1 MFVPLNQ
8 YDMLNKKEFDI
19 VVVGAGPAGSTFTR
33 IAANQGLSILLL
45 ERKNRIGIPVRCG
58 EGVIGTALKL
68 FHKPRPEWIS
78 TTINKFRFVAPNGI
92 STTFRLS
99 EEGFILNR
107 EIFDYDLAKLV
118 EKEGATVIT
127 NTNVNGLLFENDK
140 VIGVKGICNNEP
152 FEIKS
157 KLVVGADGVES
168 RIGRFAGINTKLSL
182 SNIDSGYQKTISG
195 IDVERN
201 VCSFYISNE
210 LAPGGYMWI
219 FPKGDDSANIGIGIS
234 GKAHINGKSAKT
246 RLDEFLDS
254 KFPNHKVESITVGGI
269 PLSQPIKQMV
279 TDSVMLIGDAART
292 VNPLS
297 GGGIILGMKSAVKAA
312 DVAIKILRSGKET
325 TKINLMDY
333 QKQWMNS
340 EGKQINRIYRI
351 KTAVDKLTDKDLNN
365 IIEKVNK
372 LPAEKRSLARI
383 FKACIPQ
390 KPSLLFDVAKVFVG
404 Y

>member
-1 MFVPLNQ
+1 MWNKKQ
-8 YDMLNKKEFDI
+8 YDI
-19 VVVGAGPAGSTFTR
+19 IIVGAGPAGSTFAR
-33 IAANQGLSILLL
+33 IAAINGLSVLLL
-45 ERKNRIGIPVRCG
+45 ERKNRIGVPVRCG
-58 EGVIGTALKL
+58 EGIIDSALRL
-68 FHKPRPEWIS
+68 FYEPRPSWIATTIDKFCFITPNGSS
-78 TTINKFRFVAPNGI
+78 TTVKMKEKGYV
-92 STTFRLS
+92 
-99 EEGFILNR
+99 LNR
-107 EIFDYDLAKLV
+107 EVFDYDLAKFAAD
-118 EKEGATVIT
+118 EGVTVVT
-127 NTNVNGLLFENDK
+127 NANVNGLLFDNNK
-140 VIGVKGICNNEP
+140 VAGVKGICNGEL
-152 FEIKS
+152 FEIRS
-157 KLVVGADGVES
+157 KLVIGADGVES
-168 RIGRFAGINTKLSL
+168 RIGRFAGINTRLGL
-182 SNIDSGYQKTISG
+182 SNIDSGFQKTISG
-195 IDVERN
+195 IDVDRD

-210 LAPGGYMWI
+210 LAPGGYIWI

-234 GKAHINGKSAKT
+234 GKAYINGKSAKT

>member
-1 MFVPLNQ
+1 MWNKKQ
-8 YDMLNKKEFDI
+8 YDI
-19 VVVGAGPAGSTFTR
+19 VIVGAGPAGSTFAR
-33 IAANQGLSILLL
+33 IAASNGLSVLLL
-45 ERKNRIGIPVRCG
+45 ERKNRIGVPVRCG
-58 EGVIGTALKL
+58 EGIIDSALRL
-68 FHKPRPEWIS
+68 FYEPRPSWIA
-78 TTINKFRFVAPNGI
+78 TTIDKFCFITPNG
-92 STTFRLS
+92 SRTTVKMK
-99 EEGFILNR
+99 EKGYVLNR
-107 EIFDYDLAKLV
+107 KEFDYDLAKFAAD
-118 EKEGATVIT
+118 EGVTVVT
-127 NTNVNGLLFENDK
+127 NANVNGVLFENDK
-140 VIGVKGICNNEP
+140 VAGVKGICNSEP
-152 FEIKS
+152 FEIRS
-157 KLVVGADGVES
+157 KLVIGADGVES
-168 RIGRFAGINTKLSL
+168 RIGRFAGINTKLGL
-182 SNIDSGYQKTISG
+182 SNIDSGFQKTISG
-195 IDVERN
+195 IDVDRN

-210 LAPGGYMWI
+210 LAPGGYIWI
-219 FPKGDDSANIGIGIS
+219 FPKGDHSANIGIGIS
-234 GKAHINGKSAKT
+234 GKAHIKGKSAKT

-254 KFPNHKVESITVGGI
+254 KYPNHKVESISVGGI

-312 DVAIKILRSGKET
+312 DVAIKILKSGKEP

-333 QKQWMNS
+333 QKRWMNS
-340 EGKQINRIYRI
+340 EGKQINRLYRI

-383 FKACIPQ
+383 FRACIPQ

>member
-1 MFVPLNQ
+1 MWNKKQ
-8 YDMLNKKEFDI
+8 YDI
-19 VVVGAGPAGSTFTR
+19 VIVGAGPAGSTFAR
-33 IAANQGLSILLL
+33 IAAINGLSVLLL
-45 ERKNRIGIPVRCG
+45 ERKNRIGVPVRCG
-58 EGVIGTALKL
+58 EGIIDSALRL
-68 FHKPRPEWIS
+68 FYEPRPSWIATTIDKFCFITPNGSS
-78 TTINKFRFVAPNGI
+78 TTVKMKEKGYV
-92 STTFRLS
+92 
-99 EEGFILNR
+99 LNR
-107 EIFDYDLAKLV
+107 EVFDYDLAKFAAD
-118 EKEGATVIT
+118 EGVTVVT
-127 NTNVNGLLFENDK
+127 NANVNGLLFDNNK
-140 VIGVKGICNNEP
+140 VAGVKGICNSEL
-152 FEIKS
+152 FEIRS
-157 KLVVGADGVES
+157 KLVIGADGVES
-168 RIGRFAGINTKLSL
+168 RIGRFAGINTRLGL
-182 SNIDSGYQKTISG
+182 SNIDSGFQKTISG
-195 IDVERN
+195 IDVDRD

-210 LAPGGYMWI
+210 LAPGGYIWI

-246 RLDEFLDS
+246 RLNKFLDS
-254 KFPNHKVESITVGGI
+254 KYPNHKVESISVGGI

-279 TDSVMLIGDAART
+279 TDCVMLIGDAART

-312 DVAIKILRSGKET
+312 DVAIKILKSGKEP

-333 QKQWMNS
+333 QKRWMNS
-340 EGKQINRIYRI
+340 EGKQINRIYRV

-383 FKACIPQ
+383 FRACIPQ

>member
-1 MFVPLNQ
+1 MWNKKQ
-8 YDMLNKKEFDI
+8 YDI
-19 VVVGAGPAGSTFTR
+19 VIVGAGPAGSTFAR
-33 IAANQGLSILLL
+33 IAAINGLSVLLL
-45 ERKNRIGIPVRCG
+45 ERKNRIGVPVRCG
-58 EGVIGTALKL
+58 EGIIDSALRL
-68 FHKPRPEWIS
+68 FYEPRPSWIATTIDKFCFITPNGSS
-78 TTINKFRFVAPNGI
+78 TTVKMKEKGYV
-92 STTFRLS
+92 
-99 EEGFILNR
+99 LNR
-107 EIFDYDLAKLV
+107 EVFDYDLAKFAAD
-118 EKEGATVIT
+118 EGVTVVT
-127 NTNVNGLLFENDK
+127 NANVNGLLFDNNK
-140 VIGVKGICNNEP
+140 VAGVKGICNSEL
-152 FEIKS
+152 FEIRS
-157 KLVVGADGVES
+157 KLVIGADGVES
-168 RIGRFAGINTKLSL
+168 RIGRFAGINTRLGL
-182 SNIDSGYQKTISG
+182 SNIDSGFQKTISG
-195 IDVERN
+195 IDVDRD

-210 LAPGGYMWI
+210 LAPGGYIGI

-246 RLDEFLDS
+246 RLNEFLDS
-254 KFPNHKVESITVGGI
+254 KYPNHKVESISVGGI

-279 TDSVMLIGDAART
+279 TDCVMLIGDAART

-312 DVAIKILRSGKET
+312 DVAIKILKSGKEP

-333 QKQWMNS
+333 QKRWMNS
-340 EGKQINRIYRI
+340 EGKQINRIYRV

-383 FKACIPQ
+383 FRACIPQ